1 MRLIDADALSKAMY
15 DEAFEND
22 ESYNE
27 TNPMARWDSGLWIRY
42 KMFENI
48 LKEAPTIEP
57 CEDAISREWL
67 LKFFKEDE
75 GKGRHTPIDSLIA
88 LIEDAPSVAPSRPS
102 GEWIPCSKDGLA
114 LTELMRRDGRKWYG
128 YKCSK
133 CNEIYKGN
141 ALLECNFCP
150 NCGAKMK
157 ENE

>member
-57 CEDAISREWL
+57 KQCSDCVWSACNYNKVDWEP
-67 LKFFKEDE
+67 KQ
-75 GKGRHTPIDSLIA
+75 
-88 LIEDAPSVAPSRPS
+88 
-102 GEWIPCSKDGLA
+102 EWIPCEERLPSEGVPVLVSGIMEDAPPIVITTDAPTYYRMG
-114 LTELMRRDGRKWYG
+114 W
-128 YKCSK
+128 
-133 CNEIYKGN
+133 IN
-141 ALLECNFCP
+141 AWMP
-150 NCGAKMK
+150 
-157 ENE
+157 